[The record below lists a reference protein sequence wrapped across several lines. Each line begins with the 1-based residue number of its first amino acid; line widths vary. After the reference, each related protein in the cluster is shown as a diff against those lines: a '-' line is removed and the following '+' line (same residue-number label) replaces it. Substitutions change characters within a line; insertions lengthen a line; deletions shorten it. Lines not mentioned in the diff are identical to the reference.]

1 MAIEPREPQAT
12 PQPPLGMPEIEPVRH
27 VRLTPAWQD
36 PFGQAE
42 SFWLLEVPGVRGE
55 TAETRHMI
63 SERHVV
69 ELLVAFGRAV
79 FDGET
84 PRAMDAVLTL
94 CERTL
99 LSETDAETIE
109 ALRALLVERASG
121 DGA

>member
-79 FDGET
+79 FDDET

-99 LSETDAETIE
+99 LSETDAETVE

>member
-1 MAIEPREPQAT
+1 MTTIEPQTT
-12 PQPPLGMPEIEPVRH
+12 PQPPQGLPEIEPVWH

-79 FDGET
+79 FDDET

-99 LSETDAETIE
+99 LSETDAETVE